1 MKPYIKNIRILIV
14 ITGLMLSLSASATTP
29 QITFDDDVED
39 VPPPMPI
46 DGLIGVA
53 LAAGAYI
60 GLRKKM
66 KNVR

>member
-1 MKPYIKNIRILIV
+1 
-14 ITGLMLSLSASATTP
+14 MLSLSASAATT
-29 QITFDDDVED
+29 QIVFDDEVED

-66 KNVR
+66 KNVK